1 MNMKIRITFDL
12 NKEMRKAIS
21 HNYGYEK
28 PATHEQCKS
37 SIEHEMYGSLETMCY
52 DLDKKYFAKKRG
64 DNNEREL

>member
-1 MNMKIRITFDL
+1 MKVRITFDL
-12 NKEMRKAIS
+12 SKGVREAIS

-37 SIEHEMYGSLETMCY
+37 FIEHEMYATLESMCY

-64 DNNEREL
+64 KQ